1 MAHYDFDSKAIDSAL
16 EAAKGH
22 SATLQSSAINHQTD
36 ISSGGKL
43 TVSASC
49 ISVTVENGKV
59 CLNLPFGFGSVCLP
73 IPSIFPSGTAGQACL
88 DICTTWGIPTGIKVT
103 VSIAGKTIVQQTFGS
118 C

>member
-49 ISVTVENGKV
+49 ISATVENGKV

-103 VSIAGKTIVQQTFGS
+103 VSIAGKTIVQQTFGY